1 MNFLT
6 LNNLLEN
13 FSLPFLERKQNMETF
28 NIGFKSAVYLQHMK
42 PASHPYTSNLKIWS
56 EIALWLKLIWLL
68 GRGYQKT

>member
-1 MNFLT
+1 
-6 LNNLLEN
+6 
-13 FSLPFLERKQNMETF
+13 METF

-68 GRGYQKT
+68 GRGYQKI